1 MGGHEIDRPD
11 AVPLCPHRR
20 IKASIL
26 DLYHWMWC
34 IKFGKQQRETF
45 LCTQYNSCWPFQT
58 QVPAAKLP
66 RTMVVLYLPKTCF
79 YFFSVIRLL
88 HSQTFGPNHEPL
100 LRNWCLIAFGI
111 VKTFGAAYI
120 VQTSSPALGPVW
132 HRLNGSVFRQ
142 LLKLALEA
150 GIFAFGK

>member
-34 IKFGKQQRETF
+34 IKFGKQQRETL
-45 LCTQYNSCWPFQT
+45 LCTQYNSCRPFQT

-88 HSQTFGPNHEPL
+88 HSQTFGPNHEPHSFRHRQNIRCRVHSTDFFAS
-100 LRNWCLIAFGI
+100 LRACLA
-111 VKTFGAAYI
+111 
-120 VQTSSPALGPVW
+120 SPK
-132 HRLNGSVFRQ
+132 R
-142 LLKLALEA
+142 
-150 GIFAFGK
+150 